1 MEIVVGGVFVVAAVA
16 AVVWVRVFRGDEVFD
31 GLTPGLVPVPGQ
43 PALRRRVRRGQQPPI
58 AVRFTPPDGLNP
70 GLVGVAI
77 DGRVDPVELSAT
89 LIDLAGRGWFTMHPV
104 LQPPATKPVD
114 WELHQSPVSPSE
126 ELTSTERVLLDAVF
140 ASGPTSTLN
149 QFRANRSALQH
160 ATQVLHGEAAAR
172 RWFLGVDSQ
181 AAIVRWIGVAGMVI
195 GGVLFLYLF
204 RNTATVGL
212 AVAGLIAW
220 AGSRIPAG
228 TMSAEGA
235 AARAQAESFKLY
247 LATAEA
253 EQLRFEVGIDV
264 FSRYLPYAMVLGVVD
279 HWRTVFADALN
290 AGMLTDTA
298 SVSWLVLD
306 DTLNTVLLLDLLSGS
321 GGIFD
326 GLVGDFGNLAE
337 LPGLDGIGEGLSDF
351 GSDVFD
357 GFGDFGGFGD

>member
-1 MEIVVGGVFVVAAVA
+1 MEIVVGGVFLAAALAGVLWIRVV
-16 AVVWVRVFRGDEVFD
+16 RGDEVFD
-31 GLTPGLVPVPGQ
+31 GLTPGLSPAPGQ
-43 PALRRRVRRGQQPPI
+43 LVQRRRVRRGQRPPT

-89 LIDLAGRGWFTMHPV
+89 LIDLAGRGWLTMHPL

-114 WELHQSPVSPSE
+114 WELRQSSAPPSE

-204 RNTATVGL
+204 RNAATAGL
-212 AVAGLIAW
+212 ALAGLLTW
-220 AGSRIPAG
+220 AGSRIPSG
-228 TMSAEGA
+228 TMSAEGS

-253 EQLRFEVGIDV
+253 EQLRVEVGIDV

-290 AGMLTDTA
+290 AGLVSDTA

-306 DTLNTVLLLDLLSGS
+306 DALSTVLLLDLLSSS

-326 GLVGDFGNLAE
+326 GLVGDFGNLTD
-337 LPGLDGIGEGLSDF
+337 LPGLGDMGAGLSDF